1 MSKKYVFF
9 KLFNDL
15 DDPFEIEELSFLEIE
30 SLFDK
35 PKPLA
40 NVFELLNYQDLR
52 HLILRE
58 PSLQQYLTDSIPS
71 FGRHGYLWVGE
82 QISRLPDAILRLG
95 LTKEIILIQHIADP
109 VPLFL
114 RAKVQN
120 LPFSET
126 GTKEW
131 RIYRFPTFQYLLERA
146 DYISLMS
153 KNDSD
158 VDKYIKFLDEYF
170 KPGFHAGGVKA
181 YLADHEM
188 LNANNG
194 GFSLVGTDMRAYSD
208 RSKTV
213 WMRSVINYM
222 LPDINKVLF
231 NPFCGTGRILAEGLL
246 SEQSVFGVELNPLS
260 SLFSESTIHSFDF
273 EPETYKK
280 AIAEILSQIQLLVS
294 SKPVAQT
301 DLFLDRIES
310 RFMPFLRTE
319 RDRLKNQKTRI
330 FSDEILK
337 YIIAARFLITSK
349 YITRSHSINSFLMT
363 SLSICVS
370 NFLRKKQQINFITSY
385 SSQLRELYL
394 KQYVFYRLK
403 RILSPETGPGE
414 VYNRDLLTMSV
425 IDSNSA
431 DASIA
436 WLPSTIKKAGFGND
450 NLPIRLLDLH
460 GLSGE
465 LEQKLFGNNLNEDSE
480 YKNLMNQIAQKSD
493 LFALHGEYGQAIIE
507 KLYYGNRKD
516 EAVGLLKLWGNHLK
530 ALEQITRITRANAKI
545 CLIVENLY
553 FKIGRRFE
561 LINNEQILIDL
572 VARHQ
577 DIAPLQLVNHHRKT
591 LKKKHFGRQMTA
603 GIFIFEKHL

>member
-15 DDPFEIEELSFLEIE
+15 DDPFEIEQLSFLEIE
-30 SLFDK
+30 SLFEK

-58 PSLQQYLTDSIPS
+58 PNLQQYLTDSISS
-71 FGRHGYLWVGE
+71 FGRHGYLWVGD

-114 RAKVQN
+114 RAKFKN
-120 LPFSET
+120 FPFSET
-126 GTKEW
+126 GTNEW
-131 RIYRFPTFQYLLERA
+131 RIYRFPTFQYLLERV
-146 DYISLMS
+146 DYISAIS
-153 KNDSD
+153 KNESD
-158 VDKYIKFLDEYF
+158 VDKYTKFLDEHF
-170 KPGFHAGGVKA
+170 KPGFPAPGVKT
-181 YLADHEM
+181 YLANHEI
-188 LNANNG
+188 LNANSG

-260 SLFSESTIHSFDF
+260 GLFSESTIHSFDF
-273 EPETYKK
+273 EPAIYKK
-280 AIAEILSQIQLLVS
+280 AISEILSQIHLLIS

-310 RFMPFLRTE
+310 RFMPFWRTE
-319 RDRLKNQKTRI
+319 KERLKNQKTRI
-330 FSDEILK
+330 ISDEILK
-337 YIIAARFLITSK
+337 YILAARFLIESK

-363 SLSICVS
+363 ALSICIS
-370 NFLRKKQQINFITSY
+370 NFLRKKQQRNFMSFY
-385 SSQLRELYL
+385 SSHLRELFL
-394 KQYVFYRLK
+394 KHYAFYRLK
-403 RILSPETGPGE
+403 QILSPETGPGE

-425 IDSNSA
+425 LESNSA

-436 WLPSTIKKAGFGND
+436 WLPSGIKKAGFGND
-450 NLPIRLLDLH
+450 NLPVRLLNLH

-465 LEQKLFGNNLNEDSE
+465 LEQNYL
-480 YKNLMNQIAQKSD
+480 A
-493 LFALHGEYGQAIIE
+493 
-507 KLYYGNRKD
+507 
-516 EAVGLLKLWGNHLK
+516 K
-530 ALEQITRITRANAKI
+530 A
-545 CLIVENLY
+545 
-553 FKIGRRFE
+553 
-561 LINNEQILIDL
+561 
-572 VARHQ
+572 
-577 DIAPLQLVNHHRKT
+577 
-591 LKKKHFGRQMTA
+591 
-603 GIFIFEKHL
+603 